1 MVQTLLP
8 RSVIF
13 VRGEAPHLE
22 EMKRFVLTELQLQRV
37 HAPDVGQ
44 TVDASSDAQMYAAWL
59 QDLLK
64 ASLRWQVRGVF
75 PSTVFFFF
83 LIYL

>member
-13 VRGEAPHLE
+13 VRGEQAHLE
-22 EMKRFVLTELQLQRV
+22 EMRRFVLELQLQRV

-44 TVDASSDAQMYAAWL
+44 TVDASSDAQM
-59 QDLLK
+59 
-64 ASLRWQVRGVF
+64 
-75 PSTVFFFF
+75 
-83 LIYL
+83 